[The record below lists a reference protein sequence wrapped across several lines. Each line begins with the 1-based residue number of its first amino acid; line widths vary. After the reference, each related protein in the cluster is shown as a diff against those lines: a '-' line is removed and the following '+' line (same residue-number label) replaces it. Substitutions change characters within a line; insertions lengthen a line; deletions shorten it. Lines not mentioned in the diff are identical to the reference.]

1 MGSNAVNDIN
11 DFNSKWKVQESL
23 GMSVSEGYF
32 LRKTISLFKNT
43 NLVKASSE
51 FTPTTQNG
59 FTATA

>member
-1 MGSNAVNDIN
+1 
-11 DFNSKWKVQESL
+11 
-23 GMSVSEGYF
+23 MSISEGYF

-51 FTPTTQNG
+51 FTSTTQNG